1 MTARFLALYETP
13 ADPGAFDRH
22 HRQIHFPLLASGSCP
37 AWLYLV
43 SVPLSSA

>member
-22 HRQIHFPLLASGSCP
+22 YRQIHIP
-37 AWLYLV
+37 V